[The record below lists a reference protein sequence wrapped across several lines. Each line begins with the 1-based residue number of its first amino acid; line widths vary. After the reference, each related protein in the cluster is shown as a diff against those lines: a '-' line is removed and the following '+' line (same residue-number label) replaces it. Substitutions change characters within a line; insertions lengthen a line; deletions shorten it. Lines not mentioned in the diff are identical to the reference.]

1 MNNQREHPSVPKLE
15 AQLRDGKINR
25 REFLW
30 TATML
35 GVSASVAY
43 DFAGRVA
50 GRSLLSEARAA
61 VPKGGKIRIGM
72 RVFPI
77 EDPHTFSFPAQS
89 NIGRQVY
96 EYLSKTGQDN
106 ITRPYLLESWE
117 PSDDIKTWTLNV
129 RRGVTWRNGREFTAD
144 DVIWNFQRA
153 LRPETGSSTLG
164 LMKSYLLEEYE
175 TGETDDNGKPK
186 KATRLWDA
194 NAIERVD
201 SHTVRLNCK
210 VPQLAVPE
218 HLFHYPFGILD
229 PEEDGKFGVGSN
241 GTGAFELVELE
252 VARKAVL
259 RARKD
264 YWGDGPY
271 VDELHFVNLGEDP
284 ATALAAVASKQVD
297 GLVNAEPALLEAF
310 RQQPHVDVHTV
321 GTATAPTVRVKMTE
335 KPFDDVRIRLALRK
349 SVDSEQALQVAYR
362 GLGVKGAHHLVAP
375 IHPEYAPLPDWQR
388 DVEGARTLLAEAG
401 YPDGIDL
408 TLDVRSEPR
417 WIVDFVQNLKE
428 QWAEAG
434 IRVDLN
440 VMPVPM
446 YLKVW
451 FTTHFGVTNWRHRPL
466 GFMVHSLA
474 YRTGVPW
481 NESGFSNAEF
491 DEVLSKAEMTVD
503 VEKRRALMER
513 LELILQDEG
522 TAVQPFFVGEYTVY
536 DKRVKGFQLHPTL
549 YIFGNE
555 LGIEQG

>member
-50 GRSLLSEARAA
+50 GRSLLPEARAA

-117 PSDDIKTWTLNV
+117 PSEDIKTWTLNV

>member
-1 MNNQREHPSVPKLE
+1 MSNQREHPGVPKLK
-15 AQLRDGKINR
+15 AQLSDGKISR

-35 GVSASVAY
+35 GVSATVAY

-50 GRSLLSEARAA
+50 GRSLIPEARAA
-61 VPKGGKIRIGM
+61 VPKGGTIRIGM

-77 EDPHTFSFPAQS
+77 DDPHTFSFPAQS

-117 PSDDIKTWTLNV
+117 PSEDIKTWTLNV

-175 TGETDDNGKPK
+175 TGETDDKGKPK

-259 RARKD
+259 RARND
-264 YWGDGPY
+264 YWGDGPH

-297 GLVNAEPALLEAF
+297 GLVNGEPALLEAF
-310 RQQPHVDVHTV
+310 RQQPHVDIHTV

-335 KPFDDVRIRLALRK
+335 KPFDDVRIRQALRK

-503 VEKRRALMER
+503 VEERRALMER

>member
-1 MNNQREHPSVPKLE
+1 MNNEREHPSVPELK

-43 DFAGRVA
+43 AFAGKVA
-50 GRSLLSEARAA
+50 GTSLIPEAKAA
-61 VPKGGKIRIGM
+61 VPKGGTIRIGM

-77 EDPHTFSFPAQS
+77 EDPHAYAFPAQS
-89 NIGRQVY
+89 NIGRQVF

-106 ITRPYLLESWE
+106 ITRPYLLESWQ
-117 PSDDIKTWTLNV
+117 PSDDLRTWTLNV
-129 RRGVTWRNGREFTAD
+129 RKGVTWRNGREFTAD
-144 DVIWNFQRA
+144 DVIWNFQRV
-153 LRPETGSSTLG
+153 LQPETGSSTLG

-175 TGETDDNGKPK
+175 TGETDDKGKPK

-210 VPQLAVPE
+210 APQLAVPE

-264 YWGDGPY
+264 YWGDGPH

-284 ATALAAVASKQVD
+284 ATALAAVASRQVD
-297 GLVNAEPALLEAF
+297 GLMNGEPALLEAF
-310 RQQPHVDVHTV
+310 RQQPHVDIHSV

-349 SVDSEQALQVAYR
+349 SIDSEQALQVAYR
-362 GLGVKGAHHLVAP
+362 GLGVKGEHHLVAP
-375 IHPEYAPLPDWQR
+375 IHPEYAPLPEWQQ
-388 DVEGARTLLAEAG
+388 DVEGAKALLAEAG

-417 WIVDFVQNLKE
+417 WIVDLVQSLKE

-451 FTTHFGVTNWRHRPL
+451 FTTNFGLTNWRHRPL

-474 YRTGVPW
+474 FRTGVPW

-503 VEKRRALMER
+503 VEERRALMAR
-513 LELILQDEG
+513 LEQILQDEG
-522 TAVQPFFVGEYTVY
+522 PAVQPFFLAEYTVY
-536 DKRVKGFQLHPTL
+536 DKRVQGFRLHPTL

-555 LGIEQG
+555 LGIEQS

>member
-1 MNNQREHPSVPKLE
+1 MSNQREHPSVPKLK

-50 GRSLLSEARAA
+50 GRSLLPEARAA

-117 PSDDIKTWTLNV
+117 PSEDIKTWTLNV

-175 TGETDDNGKPK
+175 TGETDDKGKPK

-259 RARKD
+259 RARTD

-536 DKRVKGFQLHPTL
+536 DKRVKGFRLHPTL

>member
-1 MNNQREHPSVPKLE
+1 MNNQREHPSVPKLK

-50 GRSLLSEARAA
+50 GRSLLPEARAA

-117 PSDDIKTWTLNV
+117 PSEDIKTWTLNV

-175 TGETDDNGKPK
+175 TGETDDKGKPK

-259 RARKD
+259 RARTD

-536 DKRVKGFQLHPTL
+536 DKRVKGFRLHPTL

>member
-1 MNNQREHPSVPKLE
+1 MSNQREHPSVPKLK

-30 TATML
+30 TATMH
-35 GVSASVAY
+35 GVSATVAY

-50 GRSLLSEARAA
+50 GRSLLPEARAA
-61 VPKGGKIRIGM
+61 LPQGGTIRIGM

-77 EDPHTFSFPAQS
+77 EDPHAYSFPAQS
-89 NIGRQVY
+89 NIGRQVF

-117 PSDDIKTWTLNV
+117 PSDDIRTWTLNI

-144 DVIWNFQRA
+144 DVIWNFQRVLA
-153 LRPETGSSTLG
+153 PETGSSTLG

-175 TGETDDNGKPK
+175 TGETDDKGKPK

-194 NAIERVD
+194 NAIERID
-201 SHTVRLNCK
+201 SHTVRLNCR

-241 GTGAFELVELE
+241 GTGAFELVEVE

-259 RARKD
+259 RARPD
-264 YWGDGPY
+264 YWGDGPH

-284 ATALAAVASKQVD
+284 ATALTAVASKQVD
-297 GLVNAEPALLEAF
+297 GLMNGEPTLLEAF
-310 RQQPHVDVHTV
+310 RQQPHVDIHTV
-321 GTATAPTVRVKMTE
+321 GTATAPTVRVKQTE
-335 KPFDDVRIRLALRK
+335 KPFDDVRVRVALRK
-349 SVDSEQALQVAYR
+349 SIDSEQALQVAYR
-362 GLGVKGAHHLVAP
+362 GLGVKGEHHLVAP
-375 IHPEYAPLPDWQR
+375 IHPEYAPLPEWNR
-388 DVEGARTLLAEAG
+388 DVEGAKALLAQAG

-417 WIVDFVQNLKE
+417 WIVDMAQNYKE

-451 FTTHFGVTNWRHRPL
+451 FTTNFGITNWRHRPL
-466 GFMVHSLA
+466 GIMVHGLA
-474 YRTGVPW
+474 FRTGVPW

-503 VEKRRALMER
+503 VEERRDLMER
-513 LELILQDEG
+513 LEQILQDEG
-522 TAVQPFFVGEYTVY
+522 PAVQAFFVGEYTVY
-536 DKRVKGFQLHPTL
+536 DKRVKGFRLHPTL

-555 LGIEQG
+555 LGIEQA

>member
-1 MNNQREHPSVPKLE
+1 MSNQREHPSVPKLK

-50 GRSLLSEARAA
+50 GRSLLPEARAA

-117 PSDDIKTWTLNV
+117 PSEDIKTWTLNV

-175 TGETDDNGKPK
+175 TGETDDKGKPK